1 MKLSKIKIFSASRTI
16 IFGFLSVILVGTLL
30 LMLPISSNTGQ
41 TTPFVDCLFTATSST
56 CVTGL
61 IVYDTATHWSFFG
74 QLIIMCIIQIGG
86 MGIVTM
92 AIIVTLLSGKKIS
105 LLQRSTMQESI
116 SAHNVGGIVRLSRFI
131 ITYALVFE
139 LLGAVALS
147 FVFCRD
153 FGFLRG
159 IWMALFH
166 SVSAFCNAG
175 FDLLGSR
182 EQFSSLTTYV
192 DNPLINIVIMLLI
205 IIGGIGFLTWE
216 DIRNNG
222 LRFRRYRM
230 QTKVILSVTAFLIV
244 LPTLYFFLFE
254 FTDYEPKKRLLASLF
269 QAVTPRTAGFNT
281 VVASELSET
290 GNALV
295 TILMLIG
302 GAPGSTAGGMKVTT
316 FAVLIAAAASVF
328 GKRENAKLFKR
339 RIDNNV
345 FRTAATVL
353 LMYLSLFLLGAMII
367 SKVEALPLSYCL
379 YETASAIGTVG
390 LTVGITPTLGILSRI
405 ILIFLMYMGRV
416 GGLTI
421 IFAAVSSS
429 NKNISK
435 LPLEKITVG

>member
-74 QLIIMCIIQIGG
+74 QLIIMCMIQIGG